1 MSDDETWARPIGEI
15 SGAAGHL
22 EGRRLTGPQQGFGQ
36 LWQKTYRVTVPGHA
50 PEDVIA
56 TWKAEYGDFWPRH
69 SKFNA
74 PLAGIKPGE
83 VGSIDSM
90 QVLST
95 GVMVMYADDTSFA
108 FMTPEGHPFSGW
120 ITFSAEAV
128 EGGSRAQ
135 VQLLIRASD
144 PLYETAMA
152 FGMGRGE
159 DAMWRHVLQSLAKR
173 HGVETKAAQDLVK
186 VDRKRLW
193 GNAGNWRHNAVFTRG
208 RKVG

>member
-1 MSDDETWARPIGEI
+1 MTDEASWAKPIGEI

-36 LWQKTYRVTVPGHA
+36 LWQKTYRVTIPGHT
-50 PEDVIA
+50 PEEVVE

-95 GVMVMYADDTSFA
+95 GVMVMYADTTSFA

-120 ITFSAEAV
+120 ITFSAEAI
-128 EGGSRAQ
+128 EGGTQAQ

-144 PLYETAMA
+144 PLYEVAMA
-152 FGMGRGE
+152 FGMGKGE

-173 HGVETKAAQDLVK
+173 HGVAVKATQDLVK

-193 GNAGNWRHNAVFTRG
+193 DNAGNWKRNAVFTRG
-208 RKVG
+208 RKRA